1 MKWRRI
7 SECLEFSVAFDDTI
21 IFMGLFD
28 VFEDKMRLLL
38 MSYLEDH
45 WHQQMHFMFRFF
57 YFFPVTINFWLCK
70 KIPRIPDQY
79 FFNRYWNPL
88 RICTFPVKW
97 KRLKIHVQHGN
108 LMPNIVGNWCWPEC
122 LTPLILNSICQYATL
137 CHVKT

>member
-57 YFFPVTINFWLCK
+57 YFFPVTINFIDCAK
-70 KIPRIPDQY
+70 
-79 FFNRYWNPL
+79 
-88 RICTFPVKW
+88 TFREYLNKTFS
-97 KRLKIHVQHGN
+97 IDF
-108 LMPNIVGNWCWPEC
+108 E
-122 LTPLILNSICQYATL
+122 IL
-137 CHVKT
+137 